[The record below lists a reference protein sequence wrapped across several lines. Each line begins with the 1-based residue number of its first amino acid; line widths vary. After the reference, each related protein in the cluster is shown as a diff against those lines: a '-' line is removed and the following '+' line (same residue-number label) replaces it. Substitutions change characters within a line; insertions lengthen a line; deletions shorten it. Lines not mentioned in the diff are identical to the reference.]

1 MVTVM
6 LWFAEVVA
14 NVSHAP
20 MFSSYSLISCDMACA
35 SPSTEIMSDTR
46 IPYFWPLS
54 AGEAAGVTVIDVALF
69 TDEIWNIWTGLD
81 MTIIVWPART
91 WLAGAVQFVPVPVAV
106 FPLIAIVPVL

>member
-1 MVTVM
+1 
-6 LWFAEVVA
+6 
-14 NVSHAP
+14 
-20 MFSSYSLISCDMACA
+20 
-35 SPSTEIMSDTR
+35 MSDTR

-54 AGEAAGVTVIDVALF
+54 AGEAAGVTVINVALF